1 MGSKLYV
8 GNLSY
13 STTEASLRS
22 AFETDGRKVT
32 EVAIIT
38 DRATGQP
45 RGFAFV
51 QMATNEDAASAIAA
65 LDGADVDGRKL
76 RVNEAQ
82 ERTQSRG
89 GFGGYGN
96 RSGAGG
102 GGGGGGGDR
111 GPRGGGGGGGGRDR
125 Y

>member
-13 STTEASLRS
+13 STTESDLR
-22 AFETDGRKVT
+22 ALFEADGRKVG
-32 EVAIIT
+32 EVAIIS
-38 DRATGQP
+38 DRTTGQP

-51 QMATNEDAASAIAA
+51 TMASEDDARKAVEALNGAD
-65 LDGADVDGRKL
+65 LDGRSL

-82 ERTQSRG
+82 EREAR
-89 GFGGYGN
+89 
-96 RSGAGG
+96 GG
-102 GGGGGGGDR
+102 GGGGGGS
-111 GPRGGGGGGGGRDR
+111 RGGGGGGGGRGGYGGGGGGGGRR